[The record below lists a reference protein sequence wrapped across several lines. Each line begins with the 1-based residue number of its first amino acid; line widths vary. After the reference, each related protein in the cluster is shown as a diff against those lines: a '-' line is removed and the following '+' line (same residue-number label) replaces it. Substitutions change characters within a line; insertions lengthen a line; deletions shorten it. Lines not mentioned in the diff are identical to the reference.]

1 MQNQNFTTAN
11 RAFVTKPSFVGKAT
25 QRKSNE
31 GGIILNNVKSGNGHH
46 NIRQIKDMGSNPGS
60 RVGSQKANVR
70 AGDQTTIIR
79 KQYINPAGNQAA
91 PERFVAPGTI
101 IRGAPKIGL
110 GAPTITKP
118 GNDSAR
124 G

>member
-1 MQNQNFTTAN
+1 
-11 RAFVTKPSFVGKAT
+11 
-25 QRKSNE
+25 
-31 GGIILNNVKSGNGHH
+31 
-46 NIRQIKDMGSNPGS
+46 MGSNPGS

-70 AGDQTTIIR
+70 AGDQTTIIK

-91 PERFVAPGTI
+91 PDRFVAPGTI

-118 GNDSAR
+118 GNGSAR
-124 G
+124 GGVPARTGGSQDRVQKVSIVPASNAGGSHGAIKTTNQPMGA

>member
-1 MQNQNFTTAN
+1 
-11 RAFVTKPSFVGKAT
+11 
-25 QRKSNE
+25 
-31 GGIILNNVKSGNGHH
+31 
-46 NIRQIKDMGSNPGS
+46 MGSNPGS

-70 AGDQTTIIR
+70 AGDQTTIIK

-110 GAPTITKP
+110 GAPTINQSDKDHHHEDDV
-118 GNDSAR
+118 NKSIEYQMYLEKLSSISLYH
-124 G
+124 